1 MKRLMISFYCIPVLL
16 FSFFACAI
24 TPDNITSAIR
34 RNVQNTA
41 PHPPASIAEN
51 TPYLM
56 VMNNKNQVIIPAGKI
71 LIMPAGDALNTITH
85 VVNYTGISE
94 ARSMIKTGNTFTL
107 Q

>member
-16 FSFFACAI
+16 FSFFACAM

-41 PHPPASIAEN
+41 PRPPVHAAEN
-51 TPYLM
+51 TPYIM
-56 VMNNKNQVIIPAGKI
+56 VINNENQVIIPAGKI
-71 LIMPAGDALNTITH
+71 LIMPAGDALNITTH

-94 ARSMIKTGNTFTL
+94 ARSMMKTGDTFTL